1 MTFTDVHRDTRRL
14 IARGRSGDRAAREL
28 VAERAL
34 RVGLRTAMALLGD
47 RERAADVAQ
56 EVALTTVARL
66 RDLRDPLAFDAWVH
80 RAAVRE
86 SLKMRRR
93 LRRRGEHES
102 SLQTLT
108 AVEAAEASPLDVATR
123 LTIADR
129 LAALPG
135 RQRSAVILRYVHDL
149 SDQDIA
155 TALRCRTGT
164 VHALLSRARAAL
176 REDPAMRDLA
186 LFDQGDHR

>member
-1 MTFTDVHRDTRRL
+1 MTFPDVHQDTRRL
-14 IARGRSGDRAAREL
+14 IARERDGDRAAREL

-34 RVGLRTAMALLGD
+34 RVGMRTAMALLGD

-86 SLKMRRR
+86 SLRVRRR
-93 LRRRGEHES
+93 LRRRGEHER
-102 SLQTLT
+102 SLDTLAAIEIT
-108 AVEAAEASPLDVATR
+108 EARPLDVAVR

-149 SDQDIA
+149 PDQDIA
-155 TALRCRTGT
+155 AALRCRPGT
-164 VHALLSRARAAL
+164 VHALLSRARATL
-176 REDPAMRDLA
+176 RQDPAMRELA
-186 LFDQGDHR
+186 FFDQGDPR